1 MKDTT
6 KWKIVKGVL
15 ILASSYA
22 TSYLV
27 TKSSDALTEESQPK
41 HPRLPSAE
49 IKNALIIATIS
60 GIAGTFVK
68 FGVTRWAGKHWQ
80 KAGLEL
86 PDQT

>member
-6 KWKIVKGVL
+6 KWKVVKGVL
-15 ILASSYA
+15 IFVSSYA
-22 TSYLV
+22 TSYLIQKTSEAI
-27 TKSSDALTEESQPK
+27 TKESQPK
-41 HPRLPSAE
+41 HPRLPTAE
-49 IKNALIIATIS
+49 IKGALVIATIS
-60 GIAGTFVK
+60 GIVGTFVK